1 MDGRRTDDGQMTD
14 NTPQQKLTSS
24 KAPGE
29 LISIESVLVG
39 FKKQLIVSYAKW
51 ICLFLELSAMLVM
64 FLLGF
69 AKFLFIYQI
78 DHKYWDNL

>member
-1 MDGRRTDDGQMTD
+1 MTD
-14 NTPQQKLTSS
+14 NMPRQKLTWS
-24 KAPGE
+24 KTPGE

-69 AKFLFIYQI
+69 AKFLFIYQT
-78 DHKYWDNL
+78 DHKYCDNF

>member
-1 MDGRRTDDGQMTD
+1 MDGRRMDDGQMTD
-14 NTPQQKLTSS
+14 NTPRQKLTWS
-24 KAPGE
+24 KVPGE

-69 AKFLFIYQI
+69 AKFLFIYQT
-78 DHKYWDNL
+78 DHKYWDNF